1 MPKSFTDAFHIDKKI
16 FELCGALDIILD
28 VDTKYLL
35 IQHWL
40 EYVQF
45 QSSMEQS

>member
-28 VDTKYLL
+28 VDTKYF
-35 IQHWL
+35 IDPAL